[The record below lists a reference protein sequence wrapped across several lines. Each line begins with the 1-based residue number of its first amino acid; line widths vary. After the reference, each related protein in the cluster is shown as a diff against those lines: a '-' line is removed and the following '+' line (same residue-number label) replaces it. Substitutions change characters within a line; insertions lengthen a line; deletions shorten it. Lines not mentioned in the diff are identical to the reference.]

1 MMNED
6 LSRRIEREELMD
18 DPLVSPD
25 KFKRALKE
33 LNIINKYLGGWQT
46 SISGIERLLP
56 APPADV
62 TLLDAGTGGGD
73 VAAELHRH
81 LIEQGFTPTVV
92 GVDRSPDAI
101 SYARSTYGSTDGLR
115 FRQCDVHDLQE
126 ESWDIVHASLF
137 LHHIPGD
144 DIPSMLRKFHHLSER
159 GVVINDLHRHPAAL
173 RSIQLLTTLLSSSKL
188 VRHDAPLSVRRAFTQ
203 QELESFAE
211 QAGLPAPRIRWR
223 WAFRWLLTVP
233 AKDA

>member
-1 MMNED
+1 MTVD
-6 LSRRIEREELMD
+6 LSRRIEQDELRD
-18 DPLVSPD
+18 DPSVSSVA
-25 KFKRALKE
+25 FKQALYE
-33 LNIINKYLGGWQT
+33 LEVINKYLGGWHT
-46 SISGIERLLP
+46 SVSGVERLLP
-56 APPADV
+56 QPPADV

-73 VAAELHRH
+73 VAAHIHHALTEK
-81 LIEQGFTPTVV
+81 GYSPTVV

-101 SYARSTYGSTDGLR
+101 SYARSTNGSTNGPR
-115 FRQCDVHDLQE
+115 FRQCDVYDLE
-126 ESWDIVHASLF
+126 DYAWDIVHASLF

-144 DIPSMLRKFHHLSER
+144 DSPSMLSRFYHLSER

-188 VRHDAPLSVRRAFTQ
+188 VRHDAPLSVRRSFTRQ
-203 QELESFAE
+203 DLESFAE
-211 QAGLPAPRIRWR
+211 RAGLPAPRIDWC